1 MGQNVFI
8 GLALTS
14 NNSSTL
20 ATATY
25 DSASVTSP

>member
-1 MGQNVFI
+1 MGQNVYI
-8 GLALTS
+8 GLAFLS

-25 DSASVTSP
+25 DSVSVNH